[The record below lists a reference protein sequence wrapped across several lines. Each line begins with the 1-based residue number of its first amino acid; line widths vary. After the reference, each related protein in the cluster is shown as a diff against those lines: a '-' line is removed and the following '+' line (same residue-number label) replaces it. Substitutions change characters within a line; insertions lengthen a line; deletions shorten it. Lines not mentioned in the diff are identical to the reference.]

1 MTHLIIMYAENIES
15 IYNRLSW
22 LAQCITK
29 KTRRGITPDGQ
40 HLALCPTMRTIIREA
55 EQYASRDME
64 RRATTEECRAAADYL
79 SRYVLEDMVEC

>member
-1 MTHLIIMYAENIES
+1 MIEQIIIYAENVEA
-15 IYNRLSW
+15 IYNRLAW

-29 KTRRGITPDGQ
+29 KIRRGITPDGQ

-64 RRATTEECRAAADYL
+64 RRATAEERKAAADYL